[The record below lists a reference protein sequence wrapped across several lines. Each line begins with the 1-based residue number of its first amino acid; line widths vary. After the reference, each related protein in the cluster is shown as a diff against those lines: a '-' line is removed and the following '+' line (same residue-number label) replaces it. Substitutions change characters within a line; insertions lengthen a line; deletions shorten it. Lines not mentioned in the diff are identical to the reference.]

1 MANTIYSQG
10 LAGIISGNIRLE
22 SDTIVAMLTG
32 SGYTPNIDDV
42 LVSAIASNEAEN
54 DVGTGY
60 ERKVV
65 SNKQFTIDAITDN
78 VLFSCEELRWT
89 EIKTVAPVTHII
101 LFRQGFGDD
110 TSTLLF
116 AYEFASTTTVGADLL
131 IKFIDNIAIN
141 VTRTP

>member
-32 SGYTPNIDDV
+32 ATYVPDIDDV
-42 LVSAIASNEAEN
+42 LVSDVSDEVTNA
-54 DVGTGY
+54 VGTGY

-65 SNKQFTIDAITDN
+65 TTKQFTIDSGTDN
-78 VLFSCEELRWT
+78 VLFSCDDLRWT
-89 EIKTVAPVTHII
+89 EIQTNVDVQHVI

-110 TSTLLF
+110 TSSLLF
-116 AYEFASTTTVGADLL
+116 AYEIPLTQTVGADLL
-131 IKFIDNIAIN
+131 IEFANGVAFE
-141 VTRTP
+141 VSR

>member
-10 LAGIISGNIRLE
+10 LTGIISGSIRLE

-32 SGYTPNIDDV
+32 SGYTPDIDDV
-42 LVSAIASNEAEN
+42 LVSAIASDEAQN
-54 DVGTGY
+54 AVGTGY

-65 SNKQFTIDAITDN
+65 SNKQFTIDSGTNN
-78 VLFSCEELRWT
+78 VLFSCDDIRWSDIQT
-89 EIKTVAPVTHII
+89 TNAVTHLI

-116 AYEFASTTTVGADLL
+116 AYEIASTTTVGADLVVE
-131 IKFIDNIAIN
+131 FADGVAFE
-141 VTRTP
+141 VAR